1 MSKLIEK
8 YKALPKGQKMLV
20 VFVGVVGVLT
30 LLGQLGILD
39 NTPM

>member
-8 YKALPKGQKMLV
+8 YKSLPKGQKMLV

-30 LLGQLGILD
+30 LLGQLGIL
-39 NTPM
+39 NSTPV